1 MGIKGG
7 DKSMDEYFKG
17 LVERTHYYEQ
27 FESFRASQTG
37 YFEETM
43 PGTEEKERKKE
54 VLQTGE
60 NIRLNG
66 SAGPI

>member
-1 MGIKGG
+1 
-7 DKSMDEYFKG
+7 MDEYFKG

-60 NIRLNG
+60 NI
-66 SAGPI
+66 

>member
-1 MGIKGG
+1 
-7 DKSMDEYFKG
+7 MDEYFKE

-27 FESFRASQTG
+27 FESFRAG
-37 YFEETM
+37 KPFCFEKPM

-60 NIRLNG
+60 NI
-66 SAGPI
+66 